1 MENKGKYYITTAIAY
16 SSGKPH
22 IGNVYEIVLADAIAR
37 YKRMTGYDVRFQTG
51 TDEHGQKIEEK
62 AKAAGK
68 TPQQFVDDATAVIK
82 EQFDLMNLS
91 YDKFMR
97 TTDPYHEAQVQKMFK
112 KLYEQGDIYKSEY
125 EGWYCTP
132 CESFYTESQL
142 VDGKC
147 PDCGRPV
154 QKAKEEAYF
163 FRMSKYADRLMKHI
177 EENPHFIQPESRKNE
192 MVNNFIKPGLQDLCV
207 SRTSFK
213 WGIPVDFDPKHVV
226 YVWIDALTN
235 YITGL
240 GYDLD
245 GNHDPLFNEYW
256 PADVHLI
263 GKDILRFHTIYWPI
277 MLMALD
283 VELPK
288 QVFGHPWLLV
298 GEGKMSK
305 SKGNVIYTDELVKY
319 FGVDAVR
326 YIMLHEMPF
335 AQDGTVTYELIIERI
350 NSDLANILG
359 NLVNRTVSMTNKYF
373 GGAVTNPKAA
383 EPVDDELIQMATA
396 LKDRVEKCMN
406 ELKVQDSLDEIIA
419 VLRRSNKYIDETMP
433 WALAKDEAKKDRLAT
448 VLYNLLESIRICAVI
463 LSAYLPETSER
474 ILNQIGTAKRDVD
487 SIETFGALETDI
499 HVVAKPEIL
508 FARID
513 EKEMLERIEADH
525 AKPVVKVSKLPEIT
539 IDDFAKVEM
548 VIGQVVSCEKH
559 PKADKLLVSQID
571 IGGEIRQVVS
581 GIASNYKP
589 EQMVGK
595 KVVVVINLK
604 PAMLRGVESQ
614 GMILAGSD
622 GKLIEVLE
630 VEKLNP
636 GVSVH

>member
-581 GIASNYKP
+581 GIASNYRP

>member
-62 AKAAGK
+62 AKAVGK

-383 EPVDDELIQMATA
+383 EPVDDEL
-396 LKDRVEKCMN
+396 
-406 ELKVQDSLDEIIA
+406 
-419 VLRRSNKYIDETMP
+419 
-433 WALAKDEAKKDRLAT
+433 
-448 VLYNLLESIRICAVI
+448 
-463 LSAYLPETSER
+463 
-474 ILNQIGTAKRDVD
+474 
-487 SIETFGALETDI
+487 
-499 HVVAKPEIL
+499 H
-508 FARID
+508 
-513 EKEMLERIEADH
+513 
-525 AKPVVKVSKLPEIT
+525 
-539 IDDFAKVEM
+539 
-548 VIGQVVSCEKH
+548 
-559 PKADKLLVSQID
+559 
-571 IGGEIRQVVS
+571 
-581 GIASNYKP
+581 
-589 EQMVGK
+589 
-595 KVVVVINLK
+595 
-604 PAMLRGVESQ
+604 
-614 GMILAGSD
+614 
-622 GKLIEVLE
+622 
-630 VEKLNP
+630 
-636 GVSVH
+636 

>member
-1 MENKGKYYITTAIAY
+1 M
-16 SSGKPH
+16 
-22 IGNVYEIVLADAIAR
+22 
-37 YKRMTGYDVRFQTG
+37 
-51 TDEHGQKIEEK
+51 
-62 AKAAGK
+62 
-68 TPQQFVDDATAVIK
+68 
-82 EQFDLMNLS
+82 
-91 YDKFMR
+91 
-97 TTDPYHEAQVQKMFK
+97 
-112 KLYEQGDIYKSEY
+112 
-125 EGWYCTP
+125 
-132 CESFYTESQL
+132 
-142 VDGKC
+142 
-147 PDCGRPV
+147 
-154 QKAKEEAYF
+154 
-163 FRMSKYADRLMKHI
+163 
-177 EENPHFIQPESRKNE
+177 
-192 MVNNFIKPGLQDLCV
+192 
-207 SRTSFK
+207 
-213 WGIPVDFDPKHVV
+213 
-226 YVWIDALTN
+226 
-235 YITGL
+235 
-240 GYDLD
+240 D
-245 GNHDPLFNEYW
+245 GNHDPLFNKYW

-373 GGAVTNPKAA
+373 GGAVTNPHVS
-383 EPVDDELIQMATA
+383 EPVDDELISMASQ
-396 LKDRVEKCMN
+396 LKNRVEKCMN
-406 ELKVQDSLDEIIA
+406 DLKVQDSLDEIIA

-433 WALAKDEAKKDRLAT
+433 WALAKDETKKDRLAT

-474 ILNQIGTAKRDVD
+474 ILNQIGTAKRDMD

-499 HVVAKPEIL
+499 HVVSKPEIL

-513 EKEMLERIEADH
+513 EKEMMEKIAADH

-548 VIGQVVSCEKH
+548 VVGQVVSCEKH

-581 GIASNYKP
+581 GIASSYKP

-595 KVVVVINLK
+595 KVIVVINLK

>member
-245 GNHDPLFNEYW
+245 GNHDPLFNKYW

-571 IGGEIRQVVS
+571 IGGEIRQIVS

-630 VEKLNP
+630 VEKLMP